1 MKKSILCGL
10 LAAALLALPARAAR
24 TVPVQVDGERLA
36 GTAHLES
43 GVTYVPLRY
52 LLDRL
57 GGWEIAWDS
66 QNARA
71 VASSCTHRLAADPAA
86 NTVTVNGQAY
96 SGKVYVENGR
106 TYVPLRLVCNLLG
119 GSAVWDPYLGGAA
132 VTSPGADHDAV
143 DLYWLSR
150 IISAES
156 RGEPLT
162 GQMAVG
168 NVVLNRVSSREFPD
182 TIPGVIFDRVDG
194 VQFEPVSNGTIYQA
208 PAPQSVEAAKRV
220 LDGEVVLQD
229 ALYFY
234 APALSQ
240 GVWINANR
248 TYHST
253 IGCHRFYL

>member
-24 TVPVQVDGERLA
+24 TVPVQVDGARLA

-96 SGKVYVENGR
+96 SGKVYVENGQ